1 MKYIFLNL
9 KRFDVPVEYGAG
21 PAVGLGQG
29 RRGGRAG
36 GACAV

>member
-9 KRFDVPVEYGAG
+9 KRFDVPVESG